1 LDRNNS
7 RDRARKSERGTDR
20 LHAAKSRQKRF
31 VDRATDGRCVPGS
44 ARFEDVVLDAAER
57 QRDLDSEPEHQPIG
71 ISFKR
76 DASMSIRI
84 VKADLTWLRR
94 YVSRWLHATPF
105 TVAAILFTASP
116 VLAEPV
122 HGSLPA
128 QWNIGAEDC
137 IASPQPPLQVQTYEP
152 QTFILRQNPCATF
165 EANFIYLLI
174 GSDKALLIDTG
185 AVADPNAMPLAKTIL
200 QLLPDKDDKKLPL
213 LVAHTHRH
221 LDHRAGDP
229 QFTSLPSTQV
239 VPFDLEGLRAF
250 FGFANWPNGIAHID
264 LGGRTVDV
272 IPTPGHNQ
280 THVAFYDDR
289 TGILFSGDFLLPGR
303 LLIEDAGGYRES
315 AVRVVDFLKARPLT
329 HILGGHIELNAAG
342 RAYRFGSHYHP
353 DEHRLELARAD
364 LTALPPAFQRFNG
377 FYARYPNYILTNP
390 IHNILALLS
399 AVLVVLSLAVFGLYR
414 LWRRRRRRRT

>member
-1 LDRNNS
+1 MRLDELRCFVCGSSN
-7 RDRARKSERGTDR
+7 AR
-20 LHAAKSRQKRF
+20 L
-31 VDRATDGRCVPGS
+31 
-44 ARFEDVVLDAAER
+44 
-57 QRDLDSEPEHQPIG
+57 
-71 ISFKR
+71 
-76 DASMSIRI
+76 
-84 VKADLTWLRR
+84 LTL
-94 YVSRWLHATPF
+94 
-105 TVAAILFTASP
+105 AAILLSALP
-116 VLAEPV
+116 AWAEPV
-122 HGSLPA
+122 SGSLPA

-137 IASPQPPLQVQTYEP
+137 AALPQPPLQVHAYEP
-152 QTFILRQNPCATF
+152 QTFILRQSPCATF
-165 EANFIYLLI
+165 EANLIYLLI

-185 AVADPNAMPLAKTIL
+185 AVADPQAMPLAKTVL
-200 QLLPDKDDKKLPL
+200 ELRRASRSKKLQL

-229 QFTSLPSTQV
+229 QFASLPSAQV
-239 VPFDLEGLRAF
+239 VPFDLERLQVF
-250 FGFANWPNGIAHID
+250 FGFTNWPNGIAHVD

-364 LTALPPAFQRFNG
+364 LTALPAAFERFNG

-390 IHNILALLS
+390 IHNILAL
-399 AVLVVLSLAVFGLYR
+399 AFTGLVVLSVAAFGLYR
-414 LWRRRRRRRT
+414 LWRRRRSRRA

>member
-1 LDRNNS
+1 MRLD
-7 RDRARKSERGTDR
+7 G
-20 LHAAKSRQKRF
+20 LHRF
-31 VDRATDGRCVPGS
+31 VSGSSDAT
-44 ARFEDVVLDAAER
+44 L
-57 QRDLDSEPEHQPIG
+57 
-71 ISFKR
+71 
-76 DASMSIRI
+76 
-84 VKADLTWLRR
+84 LTL
-94 YVSRWLHATPF
+94 ATIMF
-105 TVAAILFTASP
+105 SASP
-116 VLAEPV
+116 ALAEPV
-122 HGSLPA
+122 PGSLPA

-137 IASPQPPLQVQTYEP
+137 VASPQPPLQVHTYEP
-152 QTFILRQNPCATF
+152 KTFILRQSPCASF

-185 AVADPNAMPLAKTIL
+185 AVGVPEAMPLAKTIL
-200 QLLPDKDDKKLPL
+200 ELLPDKDHKKLPL

-229 QFTSLPSTQV
+229 QFASLPSVEV
-239 VPFDLEGLRAF
+239 VPFDFEGVRAF
-250 FGFANWPNGIAHID
+250 FGFDDWPNGIAHID

-303 LLIEDAGGYRES
+303 LLIEDARAYRKS
-315 AVRVVDFLKARPLT
+315 AVRVFDFLKTRPLT

-353 DEHRLELARAD
+353 NEHRLELARAD
-364 LTALPPAFQRFNG
+364 LAGLQAAFEHFNG

-390 IHNILALLS
+390 VHNILALGFI
-399 AVLVVLSLAVFGLYR
+399 VLVVLGVAALGLCR
-414 LWRRRRRRRT
+414 FLRRRRRRRA